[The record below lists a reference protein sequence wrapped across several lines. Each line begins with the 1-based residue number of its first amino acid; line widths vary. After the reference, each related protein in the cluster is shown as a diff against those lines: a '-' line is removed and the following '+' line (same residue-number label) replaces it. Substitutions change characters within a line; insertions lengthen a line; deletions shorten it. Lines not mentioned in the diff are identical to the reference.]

1 MHTLENNNLLIEIN
15 TKGAELSRIYSKT
28 TNKEIL
34 WCGDNTHWG
43 RHSPILFPI
52 VGRLKDNETIIDNT
66 VYQMNQHGFA
76 RDMNFELIEIKNNS
90 LTYKLEADAY
100 TKTRYPY
107 DFELLITY
115 TLEESFVDINWKVVN
130 RSNSDMYFSI
140 GAHPAFNIPFEEMD
154 KLDNYYLNFKST
166 DKVTSYSLDGPFV
179 SSKKSVD
186 NLELL
191 NLKPELF
198 KNDALIYD
206 NVYEVSICS
215 KNTKQSINVK
225 FTNFPFVGIWSPYY
239 KESNSI
245 APFLCIEPWYG
256 IADSVNSNKD
266 YKSKLGI
273 NKLST
278 SEVFEA
284 SYQIKICN

>member
-1 MHTLENNNLLIEIN
+1 MNTLENNNLLIEIN

-34 WCGDNTHWG
+34 WYGDNAHWG

-76 RDMNFELIEIKNNS
+76 RDMNFELLEIKNNS
-90 LTYKLEADAY
+90 LTYKLESDTN

-154 KLDNYYLNFKST
+154 TLDNYYLNFKST
-166 DKVTSYSLDGPFV
+166 GKVNSYSLDGPFV
-179 SSKKSVD
+179 SSKNSVD

-215 KNTKQSINVK
+215 KNTNQSINVK

-239 KESNSI
+239 KKSNSI

-256 IADSVNSNKD
+256 IADSVDSNKD